1 MPGAIPGVRTLPLI
15 HTADL
20 VSTKLEGSSY
30 QVS

>member
-20 VSTKLEGSSY
+20 IITKLEGSYY